1 MVVKPLGRT
10 LALFA
15 IAGLN
20 VASVWGAG
28 AEKASLDLRRQPAVQ
43 GDAHVGATKATICG
57 GCHGPQGNA
66 LVADFP
72 SLAGQSATYLYL
84 QLRAYKDGTR
94 PNEVM
99 RAEVG
104 QLSDQDMKD
113 LSAYYASLRAGRS
126 TVAVEGNTEAGQLLF
141 TRGNSPAGIP
151 PCQGCHGVAAKGPA
165 AVATL
170 VSHPATAWHTY
181 PALAG
186 QQPQYIVTQLKA
198 FKSGARGGTTN
209 TRIMRGI
216 AQNLDDSAMQEVAAY
231 LSQLAKD

>member
-1 MVVKPLGRT
+1 MMAKLPGRA
-10 LALFA
+10 LALFM

-20 VASVWGAG
+20 AGSVWAAG
-28 AEKASLDLRRQPAVQ
+28 VLDLRRQAAVQ
-43 GDAHVGATKATICG
+43 GDASAGATKAAICG

-84 QLRAYKDGTR
+84 QLREFKDGTR

-99 RAEVG
+99 RPQVEH
-104 QLSDQDMKD
+104 LSDQDLKD
-113 LSAYYASLRAGRS
+113 LSAYYASLRAERS
-126 TVAVEGNTEAGQLLF
+126 TAAVAGNTDVGQVLF
-141 TRGNSPAGIP
+141 SRGNSPAGIP
-151 PCQGCHGVAAKGPA
+151 PCQGCHGVGGKGPA
-165 AVATL
+165 ATATL
-170 VSHPATAWHTY
+170 VTRPTTAWHTY

-198 FKSGARGGTTN
+198 YKSGARGGTTN